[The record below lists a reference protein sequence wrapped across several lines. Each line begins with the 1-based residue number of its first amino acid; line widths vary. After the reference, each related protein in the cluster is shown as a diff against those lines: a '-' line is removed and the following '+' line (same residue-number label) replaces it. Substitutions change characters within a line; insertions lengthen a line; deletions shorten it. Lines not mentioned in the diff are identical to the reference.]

1 MTTQHETAVAFMT
14 ALWAADLEAADA
26 LLTDDAT
33 WAFQLGMPQADL
45 RDTRI
50 WPARE
55 AARRIVDDLFG
66 KFDPEGFAVT
76 TTRVIADGDNFA
88 IEYEA
93 SGRTVAGAEYCNH
106 YVTLLR
112 IREGLVADI
121 RPYNDTL
128 HMFRVLTEE

>member
-55 AARRIVDDLFG
+55 AARRIVDD
-66 KFDPEGFAVT
+66 
-76 TTRVIADGDNFA
+76 
-88 IEYEA
+88 
-93 SGRTVAGAEYCNH
+93 
-106 YVTLLR
+106 
-112 IREGLVADI
+112 
-121 RPYNDTL
+121 
-128 HMFRVLTEE
+128 